1 MDLLRAS
8 PLPPDDYEGVIL
20 VGLGDSFRATTGRI
34 ERERGLP
41 WWPWPWAHWFEFP
54 FVIDGGRWHTVATAA
69 GFRGARYCGLWVS
82 DPACQESQRLAA
94 VDGDAHGGENLY
106 RVLGTA
112 GGGVWLVLRLDA
124 TDATSGRYL
133 SGHDGAD
140 TLVGGES
147 DDLFLGGKGDDRLE
161 GGGGRDWIAG
171 DAGADDLDGGEGED
185 TVSYLISKSGVTVTL
200 RDDGTGTASGG
211 RAVGDTLRN
220 LEHVA
225 GSAHA
230 DVLTGNSGSNV
241 LHGHDGADTLRGGGG
256 ADTLHGGTGADTLTG
271 GGGDDLFRFD
281 SGDGVDTIT
290 DFTDGEDRIDL
301 RGHTGVTS
309 FSDLRIT
316 RSSGDAVIDL
326 GDGDWLTLAGVRAG
340 VLDDSDFLFRA
351 PARARS
357 PGRRQR

>member
-1 MDLLRAS
+1 MA
-8 PLPPDDYEGVIL
+8 
-20 VGLGDSFRATTGRI
+20 A
-34 ERERGLP
+34 
-41 WWPWPWAHWFEFP
+41 
-54 FVIDGGRWHTVATAA
+54 AA

-241 LHGHDGADTLRGGGG
+241 LHGHDGADTLRGGG
-256 ADTLHGGTGADTLTG
+256 
-271 GGGDDLFRFD
+271 DDLFRFD
-281 SGDGVDTIT
+281 SGAGVDTIT

-326 GDGDWLTLAGVRAG
+326 GDGDRLTLAGVRAG